1 MGKVIRQGIAALA
14 TCPIIVAAALIAV
27 VPATMMA
34 TTMITATI
42 MMMAIAARNVLAIL
56 IARLKAGIATR
67 RSLGTSSTITIVP
80 GIMMAV
86 IRSVVVVDILA
97 GLEERL
103 DLRSILMP
111 LIKRPIG

>member
-1 MGKVIRQGIAALA
+1 
-14 TCPIIVAAALIAV
+14 VAPAIWPLNVVVALIAAAA
-27 VPATMMA
+27 ATMMA
-34 TTMITATI
+34 TTRITAII